1 MIALQEK
8 PNGKHISWEIQI
20 YVVLTRKIQ
29 VTIYLSGTLAKTKI
43 YLNWYFPPQKW
54 DGG

>member
-1 MIALQEK
+1 MASILAGRFK
-8 PNGKHISWEIQI
+8 